1 MMISPESFV
10 EMELQGKDRE
20 KALKTVKSL
29 RKEIKQL
36 KKTIEE
42 DPYSEEFEIKPSPLT
57 RISVLRDYLD
67 AAKTYFKGQGWVYE
81 PSKKEIKDKEFND
94 RLKDL
99 ESIEIYYGG
108 FFQGGKRWEISFDKD
123 RIVVD
128 SILRHMPEFDET
140 DLELPCFDDMTKSD
154 FISEIRSIHMGE
166 WKKEYFNPD
175 ILDGTQWSV
184 DIKYEDG
191 KERHYSGSN
200 MFPYNF
206 SEFLS
211 VVREENYRM
220 NTK

>member
-10 EMELQGKDRE
+10 EMELRGKDRE
-20 KALKTVKSL
+20 KALKTVKNL

-42 DPYSEEFEIKPSPLT
+42 GQYSEEFEIKPSPLT
-57 RISVLRDYLD
+57 RISVSRDYLD
-67 AAKTYFKGQGWVYE
+67 AAKAYFKSQGWVYE

-108 FFQGGKRWEISFDKD
+108 YFQGGKQWMISFDGS

-128 SILRHMPEFDET
+128 SILRRMPDFEQSS
-140 DLELPCFDDMTKSD
+140 LELPRFDDIKRAG
-154 FISEIRSIHMGE
+154 FLRELLNLHMGE
-166 WKKEYFNPD
+166 WKKEYYDPGV
-175 ILDGTQWSV
+175 LDGTQWSV
-184 DIKYEDG
+184 DIRYTDG
-191 KERHYSGSN
+191 KKRHFSGSN

-206 SEFLS
+206 AEFLNI
-211 VVREENYRM
+211 VREDDYKLNRE
-220 NTK
+220 